1 MHSLSDPSVGQ
12 KRSSTTGKSGHPR
25 RAKAGKINVQV
36 VRQTCSDLSISAS
49 TPAGGAAEHDPVGQ
63 GAGGDADHDSLLRE
77 PDYVAK
83 QKLPMTTDE
92 IDWLDRF
99 LGTFFWEVPQNFVKG
114 AGDRKVS
121 HHGCTAITLRSEAN
135 VVHLMRQL
143 LSVRQDCLRGLY
155 PGVVEDELEN
165 TELEEADTTACY
177 TYFFQQWVDDP
188 SHWRDEQFLLYP
200 NRSLKWKPFNAHVQ
214 RVYGGKKFVIAI
226 FQHGL
231 SWMPCAAGGQTPAG
245 AMTAFIRFIRLILDA
260 KAEHDEDPAT
270 AQARMDSGKR
280 GHTYKDTCRGQL
292 RQERTAAL
300 LRLLHARRLRKA
312 MEAAELH
319 DSTHGLH
326 WKTHW
331 DSEALDTWHSWS
343 HHQRSLYRKLEAGV
357 LEHAYASFK
366 KTYNELFHT
375 AVAKRFRL
383 GQPR

>member
-1 MHSLSDPSVGQ
+1 MDVL
-12 KRSSTTGKSGHPR
+12 
-25 RAKAGKINVQV
+25 
-36 VRQTCSDLSISAS
+36 
-49 TPAGGAAEHDPVGQ
+49 
-63 GAGGDADHDSLLRE
+63 
-77 PDYVAK
+77 
-83 QKLPMTTDE
+83 
-92 IDWLDRF
+92 
-99 LGTFFWEVPQNFVKG
+99 
-114 AGDRKVS
+114 
-121 HHGCTAITLRSEAN
+121 
-135 VVHLMRQL
+135 
-143 LSVRQDCLRGLY
+143 
-155 PGVVEDELEN
+155 
-165 TELEEADTTACY
+165 
-177 TYFFQQWVDDP
+177 
-188 SHWRDEQFLLYP
+188 
-200 NRSLKWKPFNAHVQ
+200 
-214 RVYGGKKFVIAI
+214 
-226 FQHGL
+226 
-231 SWMPCAAGGQTPAG
+231 
-245 AMTAFIRFIRLILDA
+245 IRFIRLILDA

-331 DSEALDTWHSWS
+331 DSEALDTWYSWS
-343 HHQRSLYRKLEAGV
+343 HHQRSLHRKLEAGV